1 MTIATVAML
10 YSAVVVSPG
19 PNFALICRLAI
30 SGATRTA
37 HGATWG
43 LAAAATFYA
52 ILSMTGLT
60 LVLSQVGWL
69 ASLVQ
74 IAGGVFLI
82 YLGLQ
87 SWLRPRKEAGTYVSM
102 PTHDAFSRGF
112 RIGLLVNL
120 SNPKA
125 IAFFVSLYAVA
136 IPTGTALGAKSIILL
151 VGFALEILW
160 YGFVIMI
167 LSTGPARC
175 IYHRFGHWI
184 ERALGTLLI
193 LFGIRLMTDRPS

>member
-1 MTIATVAML
+1 MTIVTVAVL
-10 YSAVVVSPG
+10 YAAVVVSPG

-30 SGATRTA
+30 SGARRTA
-37 HGATWG
+37 HGATLG

-52 ILSMTGLT
+52 IMSMTGLT
-60 LVLSQVGWL
+60 LVLSRVGWL
-69 ASLVQ
+69 AGLVQ
-74 IAGGVFLI
+74 MAGGLFLI

-87 SWLRPRKEAGTYVSM
+87 SWLRPRPEAGTHVSM

-120 SNPKA
+120 SDPKA

-136 IPTGTALGAKSIILL
+136 IPASTALGAKSIILV

-167 LSTGPARC
+167 LSTGPAQD

-193 LFGIRLMTDRPS
+193 LFGIRLMTDRSS